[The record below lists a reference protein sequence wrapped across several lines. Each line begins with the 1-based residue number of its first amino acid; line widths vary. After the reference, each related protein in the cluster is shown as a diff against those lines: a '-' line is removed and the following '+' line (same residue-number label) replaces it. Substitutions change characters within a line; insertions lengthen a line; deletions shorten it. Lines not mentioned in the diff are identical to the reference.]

1 VVVREADASTTSL
14 EHRPVWRA
22 VFHQWWLI
30 ALLAILGVLAG
41 LYIRSTIKPVY
52 EAEAM
57 VQAAQGSA
65 ATINEDFSYAQ
76 TLFSSDAVLQPV
88 IDVLGLDA
96 TPKELIGKGQLDSEA
111 ITGGL
116 LRIIGRADDP
126 DLAQALVNEAAVSF
140 QVKMA
145 STGLGTFPV
154 LSAQSF
160 AEIPPPSPAVTG
172 IAGGLV
178 GGLLG
183 LGVLLV
189 LFFVRQPLLT
199 EKEAL
204 AEFPADTAFSLRV
217 RPPSRFKIPFFGK
230 RASSKT
236 LVYPG
241 GVIGAIWR
249 SARVGESNAQIP
261 LCCVLAERKKR
272 GDRTVRSLL
281 KEMRVVDEF
290 GRQKAQEA
298 DLASLYW
305 IQSDANSLAEAL
317 EPVGVVVTLVSEGA
331 PRRLLREL
339 AEELLVAPEQ
349 KRWTLVFVRPGRRRL
364 RSPAL
369 TPGSAGAWPLAG
381 LSHSPQPES
390 EQTPA
395 RST

>member
-1 VVVREADASTTSL
+1 MVIREADAGTSSSL

-22 VFHQWWLI
+22 VFHQWWLV
-30 ALLAILGVLAG
+30 AILAVLGALAG
-41 LYIRSTIKPVY
+41 LYIRSTIDPIY
-52 EAEAM
+52 EAEAI
-57 VQAAQGSA
+57 VQASDSS
-65 ATINEDFSYAQ
+65 IPFNEDFSFAQ

-88 IDVLGLDA
+88 IDTLGLET
-96 TPKELIGKGQLDSEA
+96 TPRELIAKGQLDSEA

-116 LRIIGRADDP
+116 LRIIGQAESP
-126 DLAQALVNEAAVSF
+126 ELAQALVNEAAVSF

-154 LSAQSF
+154 LSAESF
-160 AEIPPPSPAVTG
+160 SELPPPSPAITG
-172 IAGGLV
+172 IAGALV
-178 GGLLG
+178 GAVLG
-183 LGVLLV
+183 IGVLLV
-189 LFFVRQPLLT
+189 LFFVRQPILT

-204 AEFPADTAFSLRV
+204 AEFPADTAFSVRV
-217 RPPSRFKIPFFGK
+217 RPPGRFKLPLIGR
-230 RASSKT
+230 RATSRT

-241 GVIGAIWR
+241 GVIAAIWR
-249 SARVGESNAQIP
+249 SARVQESNAQIP
-261 LCCVLAERKKR
+261 LCCVLAERHKR

-281 KEMRVVDEF
+281 REMRVVDEF
-290 GRQKAQEA
+290 SKTDKS

-305 IQSDANSLAEAL
+305 IQSDAGSLAEAL
-317 EPVGVVVTLVSEGA
+317 EPVGVVVALVSEGA

-369 TPGSAGAWPLAG
+369 TSGSAGAWPLAG